1 MEAKGTLG
9 KAIGDGGGTLGPHDP
24 TYTGGIHCSNMHQ
37 SLFFNLWIEVWD
49 SKGGV
54 RSKDYLGSNSSA
66 V

>member
-1 MEAKGTLG
+1 MEATGTLS
-9 KAIGDGGGTLGPHDP
+9 KATGDGGGTLGPHDP
-24 TYTGGIHCSNMHQ
+24 TYTGGIHHSNMYW

-49 SKGGV
+49 RRVGV